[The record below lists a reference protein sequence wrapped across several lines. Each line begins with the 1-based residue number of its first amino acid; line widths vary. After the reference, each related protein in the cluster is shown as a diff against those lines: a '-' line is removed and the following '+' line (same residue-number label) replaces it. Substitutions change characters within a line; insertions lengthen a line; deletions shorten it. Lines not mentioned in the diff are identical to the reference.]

1 MADDIDRA
9 GERIDAEMT
18 ARLRVLPVFDI
29 PSLPECI
36 SCGEEIPSKR
46 RAIGG
51 VRRCFDCQKHHE
63 SSVRYWNHS
72 RR

>member
-18 ARLRVLPVFDI
+18 ARLRVLPVFDM
-29 PSLPECI
+29 PSLHECI

-51 VRRCFDCQKHHE
+51 VRRCVDCQKHRE
-63 SSVRYWNHS
+63 GSVRAWNHS

>member
-29 PSLPECI
+29 PSFPECI
-36 SCGEEIPSKR
+36 SCGEDIPAIRQAMGNVKR
-46 RAIGG
+46 C
-51 VRRCFDCQKHHE
+51 VDCQIHHE
-63 SSVRYWNHS
+63 SSVRVWNHGHK
-72 RR
+72 